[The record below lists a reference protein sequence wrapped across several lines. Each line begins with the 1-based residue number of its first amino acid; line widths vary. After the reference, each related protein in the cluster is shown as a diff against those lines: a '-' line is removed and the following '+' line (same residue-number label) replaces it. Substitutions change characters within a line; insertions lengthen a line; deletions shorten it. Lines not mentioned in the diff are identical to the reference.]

1 MHTDQPQKTKTV
13 LRLSSQWLWVVGR
26 SHSKSAISL
35 WAYNL
40 HVRYFVFSDLF
51 LILSSKGNK
60 VKGTETCMIFRRTL
74 THVPTAMLSSPLT
87 AKSGARRTF
96 PSNPTGS
103 AEKVRAGW
111 AKAEEAET
119 DSVIHRCDLRPCL
132 NLFISKA
139 VICEKLFSGLE
150 NDSVGRGLAEFRSP
164 ACTEEAWC
172 YDSQNPSTGWSE
184 TETLLGTHWLAQE
197 SVRGPD

>member
-13 LRLSSQWLWVVGR
+13 SRLSSQWLWVVGS

-40 HVRYFVFSDLF
+40 HVCYFVFSDLF

-74 THVPTAMLSSPLT
+74 THVPTAMLSSPST

-103 AEKVRAGW
+103 AERWQQAEQTPRRQRLTLSFTAVAFGRVWTCSSLKQLFVKSCSQGW
-111 AKAEEAET
+111 RMTLWVEGLL
-119 DSVIHRCDLRPCL
+119 SSDLQHARKKPGVTTLRTPVLGDQRQKHCW
-132 NLFISKA
+132 
-139 VICEKLFSGLE
+139 GL
-150 NDSVGRGLAEFRSP
+150 
-164 ACTEEAWC
+164 
-172 YDSQNPSTGWSE
+172 TG
-184 TETLLGTHWLAQE
+184 
-197 SVRGPD
+197 